1 MSKIYLFLPSFI
13 TIIFISF
20 HPYLL
25 FRNERLLPSQVEF
38 ILKCFIFWLQ
48 LNQIPATDHQKE
60 INGFIEK
67 SPIYV
72 TSINSEYGS
81 NTQLKSYDHIPPE
94 ERLKSEELGFHQ
106 QGIEDP
112 EVTSELELK
121 QELSDERTVKVFDQ
135 PRTSVSVS
143 ERHSP
148 FANGRTEVLIG
159 QDGSSLLRTTAVV
172 EHNRLLTEDPDVQL
186 R

>member
-1 MSKIYLFLPSFI
+1 MNDFSF
-13 TIIFISF
+13 
-20 HPYLL
+20 
-25 FRNERLLPSQVEF
+25 
-38 ILKCFIFWLQ
+38 Q

-81 NTQLKSYDHIPPE
+81 TAPLKPLDHIQSE
-94 ERLKSEELGFHQ
+94 ERIKIGELVSDQQ
-106 QGIEDP
+106 QGTDEA

-121 QELSDERTVKVFDQ
+121 QELSDERTIKVFEQ
-135 PRTSVSVS
+135 PRTSVSIS

-159 QDGSSLLRTTAVV
+159 QDGNSLLRTTTAVV
-172 EHNRLLTEDPDVQL
+172 EHNRLLTEDPEVQL